1 MLKQIKSPKQLLIW
15 VVFLLLLLIIL
26 FNVWLLIE
34 VRSFST
40 FPQNSISSAIQLLDK
55 PALET
60 EKLRQEVNKLMLENN
75 RLNNAW
81 YNFSSY
87 AALLTAIVAV
97 SGVFLTIWK
106 QFDERQ
112 KDREQRE
119 FESRRHFDEI
129 FNSIIT
135 NISSDNLSL
144 QMSSAVS
151 LFTFLKPEY
160 YTFHE
165 QVYLILL
172 ANLKLKLDQQ
182 VNDLLVKVFEK
193 ALRIRL
199 SASQRINQ
207 PLKWELSHTNL
218 YRIDLSGL
226 DLEDIDIGFADLRRA
241 NLKDANLF
249 RIRGIEANLANA
261 RLSRSNLGEARLV
274 RANLSG
280 AYLHATNLIAATL
293 KETNLNEA
301 QFYQAKMQSAN
312 LKNAILTGARFE
324 QANLNDTYFTGAK
337 FDQKALCSILKA
349 ENWDK
354 AHFDENV
361 TANLKEMISQL

>member
-1 MLKQIKSPKQLLIW
+1 MLKQIKTPKQLLLW
-15 VVFLLLLLIIL
+15 VFILLLPLIIF

-34 VRSFST
+34 VQSFST
-40 FPQNSISSAIQLLDK
+40 FPQISTSSAIQLLDK

-81 YNFSSY
+81 HNLSSH

-119 FESRRHFDEI
+119 LESRRHSDEI

-151 LFTFLKPEY
+151 LFTFLKSEY

-165 QVYLILL
+165 QVYLILV
-172 ANLKLKLDQQ
+172 ANLKLKLDPQ
-182 VNDLLVKVFEK
+182 VNDLLIKVFEK
-193 ALRIRL
+193 ALRTRL
-199 SASQRINQ
+199 SASQRTNQ
-207 PLKWELSHTNL
+207 PLNWELSHTNL

-226 DLEDIDIGFADLRRA
+226 DLEGIDIGFANLRRA

-249 RIRGIEANLANA
+249 RIRGIEANLENA
-261 RLSRSNLGEARLV
+261 RFSRSNLGEARLV
-274 RANLSG
+274 KANLSG
-280 AYLHATNLIAATL
+280 AQLNAANLVAANL
-293 KETNLNEA
+293 KEAKLSEA
-301 QFYQAKMQSAN
+301 QFYQAKMQGAH
-312 LKNAILTGARFE
+312 LEDAILTGARFE
-324 QANLNDTYFTGAK
+324 QANLNDTFFAGAT
-337 FDQKALCSILKA
+337 FDQKALRSILKA
-349 ENWDK
+349 VNWEK

-361 TANLKEMISQL
+361 AAKLKEMISQL